1 MSQPENL
8 TMDDDTPAPAG
19 LDPARE
25 RSRSAMADLFE
36 QASDP
41 STTESGTLIA
51 AATYGEMAAVE
62 NQSIEEAFQ
71 ALLASDA
78 GETLAA
84 DPKVLGAVVRG
95 FMDYTVKLRGLVRR
109 GGTGPLSSHVARLAA
124 LHRINQAATSLEL
137 ETMLKTVVDVV
148 VQTTGTDSCSIFLY
162 EPTSATLVLRA
173 TIGLNPEAVGR
184 VRLPLTSSITGMAAA
199 TNRLLAV
206 PDAQLHPAY
215 LDYPMVGDQGY
226 TSQVS
231 VPLALPGQNRLVGVL
246 NILSIAR
253 REFDPDELAFIET
266 AAGEIAISIDNARLY
281 SETDAQ
287 LRTRLAQLG
296 TLQQMSRMV
305 ASTLDSSEVLRLIAR
320 HTVDL
325 VQAEVAEIYGK
336 RPPVEEQLHLLAR
349 YARQD
354 EPDPK
359 QLDSS
364 VIALVEEVM
373 RSGVATWR
381 QLEAFGHY
389 VYAVP
394 MITAR
399 RAAGAICVYLSEP
412 PAEAYEVRGL
422 LNAFS
427 DSAAIAL
434 ENAELYDEALR
445 GYTRASTLL
454 QEMHHRVRNN
464 LQTVAALLSMQ
475 ARHAANEAWTAP
487 LQEAVARIRSIAIIH
502 DLLSSGD
509 FRDTTIEAI
518 ARHVAEEV
526 STTMAR
532 PGRSIVFEVEPS
544 QVRIPSRQA
553 TVLALLINE
562 FLTNAVT
569 HGMGERERGEVMIRA
584 RADAGQVTVTIEDDG
599 VGVSEG
605 FDQKKSSGLGLQ
617 IAGTLVVADLHGSL
631 AIARRSLEG
640 GTIVQV
646 SFPHVEAE
654 QDNDA
659 SRDKSPD

>member
-1 MSQPENL
+1 MPELGHL
-8 TMDDDTPAPAG
+8 TIDNNEPGRDQLAAVHG
-19 LDPARE
+19 
-25 RSRSAMADLFE
+25 RSRQALADLLS
-36 QASDP
+36 QASAATP
-41 STTESGTLIA
+41 SESGTLLA

-71 ALLASDA
+71 ALIESSGGTSLSS
-78 GETLAA
+78 

-124 LHRINQAATSLEL
+124 LHRINQAATNLDL
-137 ETMLKTVVDVV
+137 ETMLKTVVEVV
-148 VQTTGTDSCSIFLY
+148 KQTTGTDSCSIFLY

-184 VRLPLTSSITGMAAA
+184 VRLALTSGITGLAAL

-206 PDAQLHPAY
+206 PDARSHPAY
-215 LDYPMVGDQGY
+215 LDYPMVGDHRY

-231 VPLALPGQNRLVGVL
+231 VPLALSGQNRLVGVL

-253 REFDPDELAFIET
+253 REFDPDELAFLET

-305 ASTLDSSEVLRLIAR
+305 ASTLDSSEVLRLISR

-325 VQAEVAEIYGK
+325 VRAEAAEIYGG
-336 RPPVEEQLHLLAR
+336 RVPAAERLDLLAR
-349 YARQD
+349 YSGGED
-354 EPDPK
+354 EGSSELEP
-359 QLDSS
+359 S

-381 QLEAFGHY
+381 QLEATGRY

-394 MITAR
+394 MLTAR

-445 GYTRASTLL
+445 GYARASTLL

-475 ARHAANEAWTAP
+475 ARHAAHEAWTAP

-509 FRDTTIEAI
+509 FRDTTVEAI

-526 STTMAR
+526 NTTMAR
-532 PGRSIVFEVEPS
+532 PGRSIDFRIEPAT
-544 QVRIPSRQA
+544 VRIPSRQA

-569 HGMGERERGEVMIRA
+569 HGMRDRHRGEVVIRA
-584 RADAGQVTVTIEDDG
+584 GTEDRRVTVVVEDDG
-599 VGVSEG
+599 AGVAQD
-605 FDQKKSSGLGLQ
+605 FDIGASSGLGLQ
-617 IAGTLVVADLHGSL
+617 IAATLVSADLHGSL
-631 AIARRSLEG
+631 SISRCSAAG
-640 GTIVQV
+640 GTAVRIC
-646 SFPHVEAE
+646 FPLVEAG
-654 QDNDA
+654 
-659 SRDKSPD
+659 PDDIGGDTPPS